1 MKPIDKNNA
10 SILLRLPEDLKA
22 ALQRQAYAN
31 GRRIT
36 SEINTRL
43 RDSLKPA
50 TAPGIAPAPTDGKV
64 LPPTYLEAHHVTVA
78 KTGTPGAQENGLTLS
93 ATDHAMLQVFH
104 SLPVEK
110 QLALL
115 SLFK

>member
-1 MKPIDKNNA
+1 MEPTDKNNA

-22 ALQRQAYAN
+22 ALQREAFAS

-43 RDSLKPA
+43 RDSLKKP
-50 TAPGIAPAPTDGKV
+50 TPGIAPSAPTSGTK
-64 LPPTYLEAHHVTVA
+64 LPPSYTAGHAPALVTNDNGPA
-78 KTGTPGAQENGLTLS
+78 SALSGTDQ
-93 ATDHAMLQVFH
+93 AMLQIFRAM
-104 SLPVEK
+104 PPEK